1 MTVCSLPGSGATSHS
16 CFFVCVFFH
25 SFTPL
30 SILNDIPHPLMS
42 RGIRFYFWSLC
53 SIGLKD
59 EMSERIDW
67 LLTESQTLLPWFQTL
82 SNLVPLT
89 SAVLFLSALLT
100 DNLPLNSCPT
110 SVVCSVSDSFRPNM
124 SFPSSELITQ
134 CGQLLIVFRRGK
146 WALN

>member
-1 MTVCSLPGSGATSHS
+1 MTACSLPRSGATSHS

-25 SFTPL
+25 SLTPL

-42 RGIRFYFWSLC
+42 RDIRFYFWCLC
-53 SIGLKD
+53 SVSLKD
-59 EMSERIDW
+59 KMSERIDW

-89 SAVLFLSALLT
+89 SVALFLSALLT
-100 DNLPLNSCPT
+100 DNLPLISCPT
-110 SVVCSVSDSFRPNM
+110 TVVCCVSDSFHTNI

-134 CGQLLIVFRRGK
+134 CGQLLIVFKRGK